1 MASEESYDLAV
12 LGAGPGGYV
21 AAIRGAQLGLRT
33 ALIEKR
39 PALGGTCLNV
49 GCIPSKALLESSELY
64 AEIQRGLTGHGI
76 NVQKATLDLPAMMR
90 RKSGIVRELT
100 DGLDLLMKKNKIRVY
115 RGHGRLTGPHALR
128 VEGEPGPAEIEAR
141 QTILACG
148 SAPVELPSLPFDG
161 ERVVSSTEALSF
173 DAVPSH
179 LLVVG
184 AGAVGLEL
192 GSVWSRLGARVTV
205 VELLPRIVPFADE
218 ELSKALHRAL
228 SKQGLEIK
236 LECRVDGAER
246 TSDGVRVKI
255 LDSQGGTD
263 ELEVSHVLVAVG
275 RRPVTQD
282 IGLEQLGI
290 QTERGKV
297 VVDRHYRTQVASVM
311 AIGDLIEG
319 PMLAHKAE
327 DEGMAA
333 AEIAAGKPGH
343 VNYDAIPNVVY
354 TWPELASVG
363 LSEQDA
369 KEQGMA
375 VRIGRYRF
383 AANGRAKTLG
393 ASEGLVKLVAHAE
406 TDRLLGA
413 HIVGARASDMIAELV
428 LGMEFSASAEDI
440 ARTSHAHPTLS
451 EIVKEAALAVDR
463 RPIHG

>member
-1 MASEESYDLAV
+1 
-12 LGAGPGGYV
+12 
-21 AAIRGAQLGLRT
+21 
-33 ALIEKR
+33 
-39 PALGGTCLNV
+39 
-49 GCIPSKALLESSELY
+49 
-64 AEIQRGLTGHGI
+64 
-76 NVQKATLDLPAMMR
+76 
-90 RKSGIVRELT
+90 
-100 DGLDLLMKKNKIRVY
+100 
-115 RGHGRLTGPHALR
+115 
-128 VEGEPGPAEIEAR
+128 
-141 QTILACG
+141 
-148 SAPVELPSLPFDG
+148 
-161 ERVVSSTEALSF
+161 
-173 DAVPSH
+173 
-179 LLVVG
+179 
-184 AGAVGLEL
+184 L